1 MDRGGVSDFAEPLLR
16 VLSRAP
22 AGRRARIVAASSR
35 THVSKVNGRWQ
46 CVLDQS
52 NDDGDTDAACV
63 IELDKMRDVFFHEIV
78 LFGPPN
84 ASRLHNGRVLPGWG
98 RQRVDTAQHQPGMLR
113 AAPRRCVGTEECSH
127 TREHERWREG
137 DRTQDFFRRRTPR

>member
-84 ASRLHNGRVLPGWG
+84 ASRDCVAIAVLADSTMVAYCRVG
-98 RQRVDTAQHQPGMLR
+98 VDSA
-113 AAPRRCVGTEECSH
+113 
-127 TREHERWREG
+127 
-137 DRTQDFFRRRTPR
+137 